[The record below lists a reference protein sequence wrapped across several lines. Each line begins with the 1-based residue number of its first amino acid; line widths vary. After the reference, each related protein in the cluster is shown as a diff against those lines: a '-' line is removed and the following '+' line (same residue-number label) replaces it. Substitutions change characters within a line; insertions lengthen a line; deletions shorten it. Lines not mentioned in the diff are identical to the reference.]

1 MFKAIKHYFQITDLV
16 YLLLCLGC
24 TVLSVLTLISIGKYE
39 LGGFAMDEVEGIV
52 TGLGGYKQA
61 VVQAAASLI
70 GIALAILIS
79 LIDYRSLAKLWPI
92 HAAITWGMVLLTI
105 VFHEKSFLGI
115 TLGHAPVGT
124 QNYSWIVFPGGISL
138 QPTEL
143 AKISFILMFAMH
155 LETQHEHI
163 NEPPVL
169 AKLLLHLLIAVGV
182 IHIQGDDGTAIVFT
196 CIGCMMLFV
205 AGLSWKYTLGAAAI
219 GVTGLALVLT
229 FFQDKLLHSYQISR
243 IMAVIAP
250 ETVDPKFT
258 YQQNQGKVSIGSGK
272 IVGRGL
278 FGEQHHTVANAH
290 NDFIFSY
297 IAESVGFIG
306 SVILIGV
313 LVAIAVRTLSTGMRS
328 KDRLGTYICV
338 GVFAAIAWQVVINLG
353 MNLGVLPVI
362 GVTLPFLSAGG
373 TSALMMYLSVGLV
386 LSVYTH
392 NKRTLFGKK

>member
-1 MFKAIKHYFQITDLV
+1 MLKPVKRYLQSTDLL
-16 YLLLCLGC
+16 YLALCLGC
-24 TVLSVLTLISIGKYE
+24 TVLSVLTLISIGRFE
-39 LGGFAMDEVEGIV
+39 LGGFAMDEAEGVI

-61 VVQAAASLI
+61 FVQAVASAM
-70 GIALAILIS
+70 GIVCAILIS
-79 LIDYRSLAKLWPI
+79 LIDYKALAKLWPI
-92 HAAITWGMVLLTI
+92 HAAVTWGMVLLTL

-115 TLGHAPVGT
+115 TIGHAPVGT
-124 QNYSWIVFPGGISL
+124 QNYSWIVLPGGISL

-155 LETQHEHI
+155 LESVRDHI
-163 NEPPVL
+163 NEPREL
-169 AKLLLHLLIAVGV
+169 GKLLLHLLIPVGL
-182 IHIQGDDGTAIVFT
+182 IHIQGDDGTAIIFT

-205 AGLSWKYTLGAAAI
+205 AGLSWKYVLGAIASVAT
-219 GVTGLALVLT
+219 VLALVLT

-243 IMAVIAP
+243 ILAVIAP
-250 ETVDPKFT
+250 DQVDPKFT
-258 YQQNQGKVSIGSGK
+258 YQQDQGKVSIGAGK
-272 IVGRGL
+272 IFGRGL

-297 IAESVGFIG
+297 IAEAVGFIG
-306 SVILIGV
+306 CLILIGV
-313 LVAIAVRTLSTGMRS
+313 LVAIAVRTLTTGLRS
-328 KDRLGTYICV
+328 KDRMGTYICT
-338 GVFAAIAWQVVINLG
+338 GVFAAIAWQIVINLG

-392 NKRTLFGKK
+392 NKQTLFGKK